1 MRPRI
6 FRNFGTKVLSIGL
19 AALLWGVVAGQREAE
34 RSLRVPLEY
43 RNIPPELEL
52 LGEPASLV
60 DVRVRGSSGVLGEL
74 RGADLVAVLD
84 LRSARPGRRLF
95 HLLPGDIAVPAGVK
109 VLQATPSTLVAHLR
123 GLGRAD
129 GARCAGSRR
138 RARRRASSWGASP
151 RCRPPSRSI
160 GPASAVQKVTE
171 ATTEPVDITGAT
183 SPVRDTV
190 TIGLPDTIARL
201 RNPQSGLVT
210 IEIAP
215 APVERTLD
223 RVPVGLR
230 GLAARAS
237 GDAEAGHGQRDR
249 ARRKLGGRLAS
260 RPPESSSTRTCPGS
274 TADATIFLCGSSPPH
289 DMTITNVAPS
299 LRSTFA
305 SADMALRLF
314 GTMAFVG
321 TAGRAPLDPPTVRR
335 IGAALVKADFDI
347 GRATR
352 FC

>member
-19 AALLWGVVAGQREAE
+19 AALLWGLVAGQREAE

-109 VLQATPSTLVAHLR
+109 VLLATPSTLSLTFEASAVRAVPVVPDLD
-123 GLGRAD
+123 GDPAPGFIVGRVSTEPATVEV
-129 GARCAGSRR
+129 
-138 RARRRASSWGASP
+138 
-151 RCRPPSRSI
+151 I
-160 GPASAVQKVTE
+160 GPVSAVQKITE

-183 SPVRDTV
+183 SSVRDTV

-201 RNPQSGLVT
+201 RNPQSGMVT

-215 APVERTLD
+215 APVERTLEG
-223 RVPVGLR
+223 VPVGLR
-230 GLAARAS
+230 GLAAGRRATLRPDTVSATVQGATSAVSALTVAGVELYADLS
-237 GDAEAGHGQRDR
+237 G
-249 ARRKLGGRLAS
+249 LNPGRYNLPV
-260 RPPESSSTRTCPGS
+260 RYQSTR
-274 TADATIFLCGSSPPH
+274 DV
-289 DMTITNVAPS
+289 TITRVEPAN
-299 LRSTFA
+299 
-305 SADMALRLF
+305 
-314 GTMAFVG
+314 
-321 TAGRAPLDPPTVRR
+321 LDVTIR
-335 IGAALVKADFDI
+335 
-347 GRATR
+347 
-352 FC
+352 